1 MFFATFHFDHKPN
14 LSVKKGIL
22 LLSFLLIILFSSCT
36 DSAKKEVTVE
46 TQYQIY
52 CGSCH
57 LAPDPA
63 NIPKAIWENDVLPEM
78 GARMGY
84 KYNNYNP
91 LSGNSMEENVYIRF
105 SNVYPNQSVIDSVAW
120 KQIHDYILD
129 LAPDSIPI
137 VKGRSERNLALTQF
151 KPTAVSLEEDKAP
164 FITNIQFDPKTN
176 QFTIGDVTGE
186 LNSWPKL
193 LEEPIKF
200 SSPIISNDQKEDG
213 LYVTEIGIM
222 NPSEKPL
229 GVIHRV
235 QSGSTDTI
243 AKKLHRPV
251 YTEIVDLND
260 DGIDEI
266 LVCEFGNL
274 TGELSML
281 INSGSEYK
289 KRTLLPLAGTIKL
302 DVTDMNK
309 DGKNDIVVLSS
320 QGNEGIFIL
329 YQQEDLQFSMNHAIS
344 IGPEYGSSWFELMD
358 YNADG
363 HLDIVLANGDN
374 ADYSV
379 FLKPYHGLRLFLND
393 GKNGFEEKWF
403 YPIYGATRVL
413 AEDYDLDGDLDFAV
427 MAFFP
432 DYDNSPDEGFVYL
445 ENMDS
450 DQYQFQP
457 YTLEG
462 PPAGRWLVMEDGD
475 FDQDRD
481 MDIMLGTFIL
491 PMSNRYS
498 AIIDNWR
505 KEPVN
510 LLLLE
515 NKVQD

>member
-1 MFFATFHFDHKPN
+1 M
-14 LSVKKGIL
+14 KKGIL
-22 LLSFLLIILFSSCT
+22 LLSFLLIMVFSSCT
-36 DSAKKEVTVE
+36 NAPKKEVAVE

-63 NIPKAIWENDVLPEM
+63 NIPKAIWEKGVLPEM

-84 KYNNYNP
+84 RYNNYNP
-91 LSGNSMEENVYIRF
+91 LSGNSMEENMYIGF
-105 SNVYPNQSVIDSVAW
+105 SNVYPTQPTIDSITW
-120 KQIHDYILD
+120 QRIHDYILD
-129 LAPDSIPI
+129 LAPDSIPVI
-137 VKGRSERNLALTQF
+137 KGRSERNLALTQF
-151 KPTAVSLEEDKAP
+151 KPAPVVLDEGKTP
-164 FITNIQFDPKTN
+164 FITNIQFDTKTN
-176 QFTIGDVTGE
+176 QFTIGDVTGQ

-193 LEEPIKF
+193 LEAPIK
-200 SSPIISNDQKEDG
+200 SGSPVVSNEQREDG
-213 LYVTEIGIM
+213 LYITEIGIM

-229 GVIHRV
+229 GVIRRV
-235 QSGSTDTI
+235 RSGSTDTI

-281 INSGSEYK
+281 INSGREYK
-289 KRTLLPLAGTIKL
+289 KRTLLTLAGTIKL
-302 DVTDMNK
+302 KVTDMNK

-329 YQQEDLQFSMNHAIS
+329 YQQEDLQFDMEHVIQL
-344 IGPEYGSSWFELMD
+344 GPEYGSSWFELMD
-358 YNADG
+358 YNRDG
-363 HLDIVLANGDN
+363 HLDVVLANGDN
-374 ADYSV
+374 ADYSI
-379 FLKPYHGLRLFLND
+379 FLKPYHGVRLFLNN

-432 DYDNSPDEGFVYL
+432 DYEGSADEGFVYL
-445 ENMDS
+445 ENKDS
-450 DQYQFQP
+450 DQYQFQA
-457 YTLEG
+457 YTMEG
-462 PPAGRWLVMEDGD
+462 PPAGRWLVMDDGD
-475 FDQDRD
+475 FDQDGD
-481 MDIMLGTFIL
+481 LDIMLGAFIL
-491 PMSNRYS
+491 PMNNKYN

-505 KEPVN
+505 KEPIS

-515 NKVQD
+515 NTATD